1 MDSKTVLTT
10 NGLILEFLVG
20 ILLFFVDFI
29 STRTEICVIAQVCFS
44 FDEIKSFWR
53 LVWGVFLSVLRV
65 CPFFSAI
72 DFSNVA
78 WDLSMQSIFTSYN
91 RVSSSVSFVASIDKI
106 TISSSENHKDR
117 FPRFS
122 YVNCLLIFYSVY
134 CNNCSFKN
142 NNRAFYCNCSSV
154 APLMPE
160 FFLWLTE
167 TRKNLNIVSC
177 INISDVVLK
186 YCLDNKEGN
195 WLHYSLTSLCWWIK

>member
-1 MDSKTVLTT
+1 
-10 NGLILEFLVG
+10 
-20 ILLFFVDFI
+20 
-29 STRTEICVIAQVCFS
+29 
-44 FDEIKSFWR
+44 
-53 LVWGVFLSVLRV
+53 
-65 CPFFSAI
+65 
-72 DFSNVA
+72 
-78 WDLSMQSIFTSYN
+78 MQSNFTSYN

-117 FPRFS
+117 FLRFS

-134 CNNCSFKN
+134 CNSCSFKN

-177 INISDVVLK
+177 INLSDVVLK
-186 YCLDNKEGN
+186 YCLDIKEGN
-195 WLHYSLTSLCWWIK
+195 WLHYSLTSLCW